1 MKAKR
6 QRELREDEIAAR
18 KRYGGMTRRQYNA
31 SKRPAYTP
39 KSRTGSFVVR
49 AIFRGNP
56 KPQEI
61 PFPNE
66 SAAVAR
72 FERLSTNENALSVS
86 VIETRLDSRGNKR
99 QSVIYSLL
107 RLGQEFANSKV
118 ETLYRSSDS
127 VVGLKAIKAS
137 PKLLEAYCNGNLEV
151 HSYLA
156 YGGEAWWERRA

>member
-31 SKRPAYTP
+31 TKRPTYTP
-39 KSRTGSFVVR
+39 KGRTGSFVVR

-56 KPQEI
+56 QPQEA

-72 FERLSTNENALSVS
+72 FERLSTNESALSIS
-86 VIETRLDSRGNKR
+86 VIETKIDNNGNKR
-99 QSVIYSLL
+99 QNVLYSLL
-107 RLGQEFANSKV
+107 RLGQEFANSKI
-118 ETLYRSSDS
+118 ETLYRNGDT

-137 PKLLEAYCNGNLEV
+137 PKLFDAYNNGNLEV
-151 HSYLA
+151 HSYSA